1 MGPGLRRIR
10 APTVIDMTWFYDPL
24 RSYEDNYAHGPFGAW
39 SADAVA
45 GSPVQASSR
54 DTDHTFLGRPVH
66 RPFGIPAGPLVS
78 AAFCAAAFAHGVDIA
93 VYKTVRTRAHASH
106 AFPHCLAVDTDG
118 PLNPDRLDT
127 LVAGAD
133 LDHARSISNSFGV
146 PSRDPDQWQP
156 DMARAVAAAG
166 PGQVLVGSFQGTRAG
181 GGEDTYVADHVRAA
195 TLCLEAGAPVLE
207 MNLSCPNEGTGH
219 LLCFDTELVTRIA
232 GAVKDAIGNVPLVLK
247 LAHFAS
253 QPALEGFLAAT
264 APIVDGYAAI
274 NTVPARLVTP
284 AGDQALPGAGREV
297 AGVCGEAIGP
307 AAVAM
312 VSRLARWRTDAAAGF
327 AIIGVGGVM
336 DLPDVAVH
344 VAAGADAVM
353 SATGAM
359 IDPEL
364 GRRVAAAS
372 WPV

>member
-1 MGPGLRRIR
+1 
-10 APTVIDMTWFYDPL
+10 MTWFYDPL

-39 SADAVA
+39 AADAVA

-66 RPFGIPAGPLVS
+66 RPFGIPAGPLVN

-106 AFPHCLAVDTDG
+106 PFPNCLAVTTEG

-127 LVAGAD
+127 LVAGSD
-133 LDHARSISNSFGV
+133 LNRARSISNSFGV
-146 PSRDPDQWQP
+146 PSRDPDEWQP

-166 PGQVLVGSFQGTRAG
+166 PGQVLVGSFQGTGRG
-181 GGEDTYVADHVRAA
+181 SGEDAYVADHVRAA
-195 TLCLEAGAPVLE
+195 ELCVEAGAPILE
-207 MNLSCPNEGTGH
+207 MNLSCPNEGTGN
-219 LLCFDTELVTRIA
+219 LLCFDTALVARIA
-232 GAVKDAIGNVPLVLK
+232 AAVKEAVGDVPVVLK

-253 QPALEGFLAAT
+253 QPALEEFLAAT
-264 APIVDGYAAI
+264 APIVDGYGAI
-274 NTVPARLVTP
+274 NTVPARLVDSTG
-284 AGDQALPGAGREV
+284 AAALPGAGREI
-297 AGVCGEAIGP
+297 AGVCGEAILP
-307 AAVAM
+307 AAIAM
-312 VSRLARWRTDAAAGF
+312 VRRIARWRSDAGADVS
-327 AIIGVGGVM
+327 IIGVGGVM
-336 DLPDVAVH
+336 SLTDVAAH

-359 IDPEL
+359 VDPEL
-364 GRRVAAAS
+364 GRRVADAS